1 MQINARR
8 YDVTGSGAVFDTAM
22 DWQVRRAEQW
32 TTQRTTRSAQHAAH
46 NMQRAAEDRQHATR
60 SRQDATD
67 EWRRPP
73 RSAQHA
79 TEGTRCNAARRVAS
93 QFGPTNFNNKYGTTK
108 KFYRLLRSAAAGTA
122 EGVVRGHAACRR

>member
-1 MQINARR
+1 MDNAA
-8 YDVTGSGAVFDTAM
+8 DNA
-22 DWQVRRAEQW
+22 
-32 TTQRTTRSAQHAAH
+32 QRTTCNVQQRTD
-46 NMQRAAEDRQHATR
+46 NMRR
-60 SRQDATD
+60 ATD
-67 EWRRPP
+67 KMQPSNGTV

-108 KFYRLLRSAAAGTA
+108 KFSRVLRSAAAGTA